1 VTRLDPISP
10 AVVGHLKTKEL
21 FRFAKTN
28 SLDVLERNLVNLME
42 ISDDA
47 RNGTAS

>member
-21 FRFAKTN
+21 FRFAN